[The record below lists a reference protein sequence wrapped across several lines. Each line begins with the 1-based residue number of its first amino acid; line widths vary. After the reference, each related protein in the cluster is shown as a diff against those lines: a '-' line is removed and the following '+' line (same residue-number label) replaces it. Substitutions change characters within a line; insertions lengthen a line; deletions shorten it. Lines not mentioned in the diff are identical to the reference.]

1 MLTRNSKLIL
11 CAMGLM
17 LGLGSIVGYF
27 LAKWDIQS
35 NGFSS
40 STNAIA
46 ATASDSKPKQIDL
59 KPAPIPPRS
68 ELELKYRTCTNSQ
81 INSKALARFDDKKLN
96 DLVFKVCSEN
106 S

>member
-1 MLTRNSKLIL
+1 
-11 CAMGLM
+11 MGLT
-17 LGLGSIVGYF
+17 LGIGSIVGYF

-46 ATASDSKPKQIDL
+46 ATAPTPTAKQINL

-68 ELELKYRTCTNSQ
+68 ELELKYRICTNTQ
-81 INSKALARFDDKKLN
+81 VTSKALSRFNDRQLN

>member
-1 MLTRNSKLIL
+1 MNRSSKLIL

-17 LGLGSIVGYF
+17 LSLGSIVGYF
-27 LAKWDIQS
+27 LAKWDLQNNAIAS
-35 NGFSS
+35 N
-40 STNAIA
+40 TNAIA
-46 ATASDSKPKQIDL
+46 ATAPAAKQINL

-68 ELELKYRTCTNSQ
+68 ELELKYKTCTNTQ
-81 INSKALARFDDKKLN
+81 VNSKALARFNDQQLN